1 MGFAGF
7 LMVGLAV
14 AQAKGVPEPPTM
26 APRAISARASL
37 PGTSIEVEDGDRKYT
52 LFIPSAA
59 KPSSEVALTIHFHS
73 AVWHALQEHV
83 DRGVTGPVIA
93 FYPGEG
99 SSIYAQSFQDPER
112 LKRWMDRTLSELK
125 LRGWP
130 NDSRISAIDVT
141 SFSAG
146 YGAVRELVKSP
157 SAFTLLRRVVLADS
171 MYGSLMVGIETRTPL
186 AEHVLVWK
194 PLAEAAMKGE
204 KTFAITFSQVPT
216 PSYASSSEMAS
227 ALVEA
232 LGEKFV
238 AVSFA
243 NETEY
248 PLLKRFDKGRFHVWG
263 YIGED
268 GQAHMTHARHLAD
281 VWKALDKA
289 GAP

>member
-1 MGFAGF
+1 VGIAGF
-7 LMVGLAV
+7 LMMGLGLA
-14 AQAKGVPEPPTM
+14 QGQSLPEPPVT
-26 APRAISARASL
+26 ARRTISARASL
-37 PGTSIEVEDGDRKYT
+37 PGTSIELEDGDRKYT
-52 LFIPSAA
+52 LFIPSIA
-59 KPSSEVALTIHFHS
+59 KPSSDVVLTIHFHS
-73 AVWHALQEHV
+73 AIWHALQEHV

-99 SSIYAQSFQDPER
+99 SSVYAQSFQDPER
-112 LKRWMDRTLSELK
+112 LKRWMERTLSELK
-125 LRGWP
+125 SRGWP
-130 NDSRISAIDVT
+130 ADARIKAIDIS

-146 YGAVRELVKSP
+146 YGAVRELVKDP
-157 SAFTLLRRVVLADS
+157 SAFALIRRVVLADS

-216 PSYASSSEMAS
+216 PSYASSSEMAG

-238 AVSFA
+238 AVSST
-243 NETEY
+243 NDPDY